1 MLTCFKKNGPQNVAP
16 AERLDHVR
24 YKRFLDSKILRQY
37 TKGNTSDSHKSNSDQ
52 SSSLQASRKQ
62 MFVSHTDYS
71 VNDILKVD
79 RAFIESQVLEVI
91 SPKDL
96 KITPEMLENRKFE
109 DRKFVQIKK
118 KAFNVN
124 GKNKVLIQLVDISNN
139 ILYDQ

>member
-1 MLTCFKKNGPQNVAP
+1 
-16 AERLDHVR
+16 
-24 YKRFLDSKILRQY
+24 
-37 TKGNTSDSHKSNSDQ
+37 
-52 SSSLQASRKQ
+52 